1 MARDG
6 LGEVGGPADR
16 DSPEAEIEEVLAEG
30 LRDTRFT
37 PAERRRIMER
47 LLPEG
52 DRRSVLRFFIMQVL
66 SVTIAV
72 MGLTADSAAVV
83 IGAMLVAPLMTPIV
97 GFAAATALGL
107 PRRMAR
113 SAVQVLMAVVVSI
126 GLAVLLA
133 AWQSNFELGSEIL
146 SRTSPDV
153 RDLIVA
159 VAAGAAG
166 AYAVAREDLSAS
178 LPGVAVAVALVPPLA
193 TVGVVVQA
201 GRMDLAAGAML
212 LFLANMV
219 AIIIT
224 SMVVFFLTGVVPT
237 LRLAARHRVI
247 TGVSIALVASFFA
260 VGIPLTTRSVAAS
273 RTAQT
278 ETEVRT
284 VVDRWLDSKDLEILD
299 MKVQGE
305 EVTLDLAGPDEPPR
319 PYLLARDLV
328 DVLGPDAMVDVRWS
342 QVATGTAS
350 AEDNPEQ
357 SLTLRE
363 RIGPAVQEWL
373 SEQQG
378 GDRYELTGAEL
389 SGSSLDLEVVGP
401 EAPIP
406 TEGLTGRLGEILGQP
421 VSVSVRWI
429 PSLDVNSGRLSP
441 EEEVAQI
448 TADWIGPRT
457 SVSLVA
463 AHVTDDDVTVDL
475 AAVGDPLG
483 LSRLTE
489 ALQDRFP
496 GRDVTTRLTSLEP
509 APETGTVT
517 GVDVAEL
524 G

>member
-1 MARDG
+1 MVSDD
-6 LGEVGGPADR
+6 LDETGGAPGR
-16 DSPEAEIEEVLAEG
+16 DSAENEIEEVLAEG

-52 DRRSVLRFFIMQVL
+52 DRRSVLRFFIMQLL

-72 MGLTADSAAVV
+72 MGLTANSAAVV
-83 IGAMLVAPLMTPIV
+83 IGAMLIAPLMTPIV
-97 GFAAATALGL
+97 GFAASTALGI

-113 SAVQVLMAVVVSI
+113 SATQVLAAIAVSI

-153 RDLIVA
+153 RDLVVA
-159 VAAGAAG
+159 IAAGAAG
-166 AYAVAREDLSAS
+166 AYAVAREDLSSS

-193 TVGVVVQA
+193 TVGVVIQA

-237 LRLAARHRVI
+237 LRLASRHRAI
-247 TGVSIALVASFFA
+247 TGVSVALVVAFFA

-278 ETEVRT
+278 ETEVRM
-284 VVDRWLDSKDLEILD
+284 VVQQWLDGRKLEIFGL
-299 MKVQGE
+299 KVEGDE
-305 EVTLDLAGPDEPPR
+305 ATLDLVGPDEPPR
-319 PYLLARDLV
+319 PFLLARALV
-328 DVLGPDAMVDVRWS
+328 PVLGPDATVDVRWS

-363 RIGPAVQEWL
+363 RIGPAVEEWL
-373 SEQQG
+373 SEQGDG
-378 GDRYELTGAEL
+378 GRYEFTGAEL
-389 SGSSLDLEVVGP
+389 NGSSLVLEVVGP

-406 TEGLTGRLGEILGQP
+406 TEGLTRRLGEILGEP

-448 TADWIGPRT
+448 TDEWIGPRT

-463 AHVTDDDVTVDL
+463 AHVTEDDVIVDI
-475 AAVGDPLG
+475 AAVGEPLG
-483 LSRLTE
+483 LSRLRE
-489 ALQDRFP
+489 ALQNRFE
-496 GRDVTTRLTSLEP
+496 GRDVTIRLTSLTP
-509 APETGTVT
+509 APETGTLT
-517 GVDVAEL
+517 GVDL
-524 G
+524 GDLG